1 MRQDHKYIKHF
12 IPFGEAIRGFANQQF
27 VSAAEIS
34 RILRSRGV
42 FAFNQDKEY
51 TIPILQTLLLCP
63 REFDELRECY
73 RYRED
78 RYKTISREIR
88 WEKDVTL
95 SKVNNYQIDLEGYIR
110 HHMPNCE
117 LMQPIRFSEFE
128 GNANH
133 IISEFTIQRHDVNK
147 SWYEQT
153 NIFSGTV
160 EFINDGGKGRIVIKH
175 TAPETKVLAEEI
187 VKIKIGQFKD
197 NRLMPKDNTPQ
208 KILFQEFKNENRFVF
223 FYRLTTKMQNSDIFT
238 CKDIKDIS
246 IKPDD
251 SCDIL
256 PEGINWMKR
265 MKKIIISGESLGQ
278 TFFMKDKEY
287 HGSLILWSI
296 DALFDYEYK
305 GERGNFTATL
315 GFSDYPRKGNSS
327 EFEIVISALNNER
340 NLDGKTRKKL
350 LADLQA
356 ELDKQKSIVYNN
368 FIEYQNRNSQ

>member
-12 IPFGEAIRGFANQQF
+12 IPFGESIRGFANQQF

-34 RILRSRGV
+34 RILKGRGV

-51 TIPILQTLLLCP
+51 TIPILQTLLLSP

-95 SKVNNYQIDLEGYIR
+95 SKVNNIQIDLEGYIR
-110 HHMPNCE
+110 RHMPNCE
-117 LMQPIRFSEFE
+117 LMQPIRFSEYE

-153 NIFSGTV
+153 NVFSGTV
-160 EFINDGGKGRIVIKH
+160 EFINDGGKGRIIIKH

-208 KILFQEFKNENRFVF
+208 KILFQEFKNESRFVF

-305 GERGNFTATL
+305 GERGTFTATL
-315 GFSDYPRKGNSS
+315 GFSDYPKKGNNS
-327 EFEIVISALNNER
+327 EFEIVISALNNEKNQDSR
-340 NLDGKTRKKL
+340 TRKKL

-368 FIEYQNRNSQ
+368 FIEYQNRDSK